1 MRRLFADT
9 HCTLNFAP
17 IVMLNLSR
25 ELKDPRLPFL
35 GCMSDSVADELLT
48 ADTGRALEIMCRQMT
63 VCRLMPTAHFG
74 EQPARSLRTVFP
86 WLASCHS
93 GNMVCPGPLNLVT
106 LPKITGSKNELGDL
120 ASSSDFLS
128 ATSLHPSD
136 LSCYPFA
143 IDTCYRTQPQSSSFD
158 CAVCGIDSTKL
169 EEYKNAPPKKK
180 AEMFKEHGLLFQI
193 QAKDGKQLVTFKM
206 LSSEAGK
213 CGNVGIKTSR
223 CVVCMG
229 GVHSQVLNCPAAEKL
244 VDPESKQLF
253 ALRFRPASKEVS
265 KVSNRKRIRSTPSQ
279 ELDPLPSNL
288 DIVVLLPEGVR
299 ALLGE
304 ENYQLMVEQRKSE

>member
-9 HCTLNFAP
+9 TVTLNFAP

-25 ELKDPRLPFL
+25 KLKDPRLPFL

-106 LPKITGSKNELGDL
+106 LPKITGSKNQLGDL
-120 ASSSDFLS
+120 ASSSDFLN
-128 ATSLHPSD
+128 ATCLHPSD
-136 LSCYPFA
+136 LSRYPFA

-213 CGNVGIKTSR
+213 CGNVGIKTSL

-244 VDPESKQLF
+244 VGPRKQ
-253 ALRFRPASKEVS
+253 AAVC
-265 KVSNRKRIRSTPSQ
+265 TPFSSCIQ
-279 ELDPLPSNL
+279 RG
-288 DIVVLLPEGVR
+288 VEGVEPQTHQEHTVAR
-299 ALLGE
+299 AGPTTLQPRYCCVASRRCEGFARRGE
-304 ENYQLMVEQRKSE
+304 LSTHGRATEF